1 MRVNKLKGMYAL
13 LVAVAVMIGI
23 TIYGSCSA
31 DEEFDGYSPQDELY
45 TLADRTT
52 RSEMEGPE
60 VSQFPTVDEIL
71 ASTVVKNKLNV
82 LWEETKSLASPAGR
96 QELAIFIRYN
106 KASHQYSFSETIY
119 GDTIG
124 CDTNARLRVNIDPP
138 SDMCAF
144 FHTHT
149 TLEYCPGKKRKTGP
163 TDLDISFVN
172 NYGIPGILYDYK
184 VNTLRGGMSKNKT
197 KKISKY
203 GAFNQRL
210 D

>member
-31 DEEFDGYSPQDELY
+31 DEEVDGYSPQDELY

-82 LWEETKSLASPAGR
+82 LWEETKSLASPA
-96 QELAIFIRYN
+96 
-106 KASHQYSFSETIY
+106 
-119 GDTIG
+119 
-124 CDTNARLRVNIDPP
+124 
-138 SDMCAF
+138 
-144 FHTHT
+144 
-149 TLEYCPGKKRKTGP
+149 
-163 TDLDISFVN
+163 
-172 NYGIPGILYDYK
+172 
-184 VNTLRGGMSKNKT
+184 
-197 KKISKY
+197 
-203 GAFNQRL
+203 
-210 D
+210 